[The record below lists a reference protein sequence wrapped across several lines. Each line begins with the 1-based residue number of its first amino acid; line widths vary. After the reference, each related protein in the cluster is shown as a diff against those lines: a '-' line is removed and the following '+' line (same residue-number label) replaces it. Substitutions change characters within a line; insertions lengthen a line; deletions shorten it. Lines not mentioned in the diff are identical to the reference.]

1 MTTAAPRVRPRLSRT
16 FAGAR
21 WHEFEELLQ
30 RALDHGYSIRALE
43 DWLQE
48 PDGAPTMIL
57 RHDVDQD
64 PRSVLRMAEIE
75 ERLGVRSTWYFR
87 WRTAHPAVIARLRS
101 GGFGVGLHYET
112 LTRWALATGSREL
125 TEAAIERCRGILRAE
140 IRAFGE
146 LHGRIRSIC
155 PHGDSRVP
163 GMSNAVLVA
172 GQDLA
177 TFGVEWDG
185 NEGLRGHRLG
195 FWLTDRS
202 APEGG
207 WKDQQDPGTLLERG
221 VSPILCLTHPNNWSS
236 GLDLW
241 FDRVLSRA
249 FPERRYRWQRRPRLA
264 HSGADRPPIDDG

>member
-1 MTTAAPRVRPRLSRT
+1 MTSPAARIRPRLSRT
-16 FAGAR
+16 LSRAR
-21 WHEFEELLQ
+21 WEEFEALL
-30 RALDHGYSIRALE
+30 RAALEHGYAVRPLE
-43 DWLQE
+43 DWLDD
-48 PDGAPTMIL
+48 PGDDPTLIL

-87 WRTAHPAVIARLRS
+87 WRTAHPVVIDTLRER
-101 GGFGVGLHYET
+101 GFQVGLHYET
-112 LTRWALATGSREL
+112 LTRWALHAGSREPTDGDL
-125 TEAAIERCRGILRAE
+125 ERCRAVLRDE
-140 IRAFGE
+140 IAQFGR

-163 GMSNAVLVA
+163 GLSNAALVA
-172 GQDLA
+172 QQDLA
-177 TFGVEWDG
+177 DFGVEWDG
-185 NEGLRGHRLG
+185 NEGLRGRRLG

-207 WKDQQDPGTLLERG
+207 WKDRQEPGALLEER

-241 FDRVLSRA
+241 LDRGLRRA
-249 FPERRYRWQRRPRLA
+249 FPERRYRWQARPRFI
-264 HSGADRPPIDDG
+264 HSGLDEPPLADA